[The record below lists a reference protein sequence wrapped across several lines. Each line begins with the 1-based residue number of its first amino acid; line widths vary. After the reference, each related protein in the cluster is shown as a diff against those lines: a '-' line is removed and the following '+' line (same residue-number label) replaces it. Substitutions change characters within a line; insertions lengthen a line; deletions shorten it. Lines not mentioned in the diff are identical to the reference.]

1 MSQKKAQLL
10 NPINGNINVSGVVSA
25 TSFSGDGAGLTGV
38 ASTDNIQ
45 TATSAKFLSNVNVSG
60 ITTLTTLQVT
70 GLTTVGVLT
79 GGTSVSATR
88 FYGDGLDITGFST
101 FEDGVSVLGIITAT
115 GFVGDGTGLTGVGV
129 GTEDSINT
137 SGIITATTI
146 SANEFIGTG
155 DKLIFSPS
163 ATSFSPTDGSTDQ
176 STNTNIS
183 ITFDQPIYAGVGSI
197 FFRNSSGI
205 GTEIGSIG
213 IASTA
218 ISISNQTL
226 TINTTVAFGDTVSAL
241 PYDTDVYVV
250 LPSQSIKNAV
260 GGFIATLSNYN
271 FTVEPYD
278 ITSISPGAGTTNVD
292 LTTNITLTF
301 PEPPVRGT
309 GPVELRSDS
318 TAGTILESFDAGS
331 SGQISVSGNDWILNP
346 TSDLPLDKSIHP
358 IIPYSGINN
367 YVGLNTAGTD
377 TYSFTTLAFQFSSIV
392 PANGATSV
400 APDSNITI
408 TFSDVPVRG
417 TGTVELRYTSAA
429 GTLIESFDAA
439 SAGEISISG
448 NDWILNPSV
457 SFFTDPV
464 FLVVPSTAIANFAG
478 INVAGGAF
486 TYSFTPTDPA
496 LGDAYEGGFLICASG
511 GTRWIVAPQTA
522 QVNVNWHSRGQAN
535 SCAQTISGCS
545 GWFVPSAPQLVNPG
559 FNCAT
564 YWDAVTA
571 GTYWSNT
578 QIDGRYARHVN
589 TGGGYGNP
597 TKTVVIATRS
607 FRNVSY

>member
-79 GGTSVSATR
+79 GGTSISA
-88 FYGDGLDITGFST
+88 
-101 FEDGVSVLGIITAT
+101 GVYY
-115 GFVGDGTGLTGVGV
+115 GDGTGLTGVGV

-137 SGIITATTI
+137 SGIITASTI

-163 ATSFSPTDGSTDQ
+163 ATAFSPTDGSTDQ
-176 STNTNIS
+176 STNTNII

-197 FFRNSSGI
+197 FLRNSSGI

-213 IASTA
+213 IGSTA

-226 TINTTVAFGDTVSAL
+226 TINTTVALGDTVSAL

-250 LPSQSIKNAV
+250 LPSVSIENAV
-260 GGFIATLSNYN
+260 GGFIATISNYN
-271 FTVEPYD
+271 FAVEPYD
-278 ITSISPGAGTTNVD
+278 ISSISPGAGTTNID
-292 LTTNITLTF
+292 TDTNITLTF

-309 GPVELRSDS
+309 GTVLLRRDS
-318 TAGTILESFDAGS
+318 TSGTILESLDAGS

-346 TSDLPLDKSIHP
+346 TSDFPLDTSIHP
-358 IIPYSGINN
+358 VIPYSGINN
-367 YVGLNTAGTD
+367 YVGLNTAGAG
-377 TYSFTTLAFQFSSIV
+377 TYSFTTLAFAYSSIV
-392 PANGATSV
+392 PADSATSV
-400 APDSNITI
+400 ASDTNITI

-417 TGTVELRYTSAA
+417 TGTVELRYTSAT

-439 SAGEISISG
+439 SAGEITISG
-448 NDWILNPSV
+448 NDWILNPGV
-457 SFFTDPV
+457 NLYDNPV
-464 FLVVPSTAIANFAG
+464 FLVVPSTAINNFTG
-478 INVAGGAF
+478 INVAGGAL
-486 TYSFTPTDPA
+486 TYSFTPTGPA
-496 LGDAYEGGFLICASG
+496 LGDAYEGGYFICASG
-511 GTRWIVAPQTA
+511 GTRWIVAPSSTQTSGHW
-522 QVNVNWHSRGQAN
+522 NNRAN
-535 SCAQTISGCS
+535 ANTCAQTVTGCS
-545 GWFVPSAPQLVNPG
+545 GWFVPSRGQLSNPG
-559 FNCAT
+559 YACRT
-564 YWDAVTA
+564 YWDSYSTSQ
-571 GTYWSNT
+571 YWSDS
-578 QIDGRYARHVN
+578 QYSGQYAWCLN
-589 TGGGYGNP
+589 MANGDNQNP
-597 TKTVVIATRS
+597 DSLYRDYKVRS
-607 FRNVSY
+607 FRCVTY